1 MGIFKMV
8 TAGAVG
14 YVAYKAWQRRQNE
27 SGEAASPKNNDRDIQ
42 HQTPGATANTGSTP
56 PHGDPLR
63 DAAALSSGDRKQ
75 ALGALA
81 VFNEHERTLAQLAV
95 VKGLGGETLQFARKM
110 DEVHSAALTDLSRF
124 APDRGGTLAQAAS
137 ARADSTRKRLQDLD
151 GKEFETQYL
160 QASVTSHEQALTLL
174 DDQLASEPGSSDL
187 GKELQRA
194 RQTIAQHL
202 DHAKSLRATSN
213 QPH

>member
-14 YVAYKAWQRRQNE
+14 YVAYKAWQRRQGQ
-27 SGEAASPKNNDRDIQ
+27 STEAASDTSSDRDIQ
-42 HQTPGATANTGSTP
+42 QTTLTGPAAKTATP

-63 DAAALSSGDRKQ
+63 TDGTLSPDRKQ
-75 ALGALA
+75 ALGAL
-81 VFNEHERTLAQLAV
+81 VIFNEQERTLAQLAV
-95 VKGLGGETLQFARKM
+95 VKGIGGESLQFARKM
-110 DEVHSAALTDLSRF
+110 DEAHSAALTDLSRF
-124 APDRGGTLAQAAS
+124 APDRNGTLAQAAA
-137 ARADSTRKRLQDLD
+137 ARADGTRKRLDGLN

-160 QASVTSHEQALTLL
+160 QASVTGHEQALALL
-174 DDQLASEPGSSDL
+174 DTQLSSEPGSSDL

-194 RQTIAQHL
+194 RETIAEHL
-202 DHAKSLRATSN
+202 EHAKALRTKST

>member
-14 YVAYKAWQRRQNE
+14 YVAYKAWQRRQ
-27 SGEAASPKNNDRDIQ
+27 GQASDAQGRQQ
-42 HQTPGATANTGSTP
+42 HAVAVVGATP

-63 DAAALSSGDRKQ
+63 DSVDDSRDRKQ

-81 VFNEHERTLAQLAV
+81 VFNENERTLAQLAV
-95 VKGLGGETLQFARKM
+95 VKGVEGEVLAFARKM
-110 DEVHSAALTDLSRF
+110 DEAHGAALTDLSRF
-124 APDRGGTLAQAAS
+124 APDRNGTLAHAA
-137 ARADSTRKRLQDLD
+137 AAGAEDARKRLQDLH
-151 GKEFETQYL
+151 GQQFASQYL
-160 QASVTSHEQALTLL
+160 QSSVESHQQALALL
-174 DDQLASEPGSSDL
+174 DTQLSSEPGSSDL

-194 RQTIAQHL
+194 RETIAEHL
-202 DHAKSLRATSN
+202 EHARALRAKQG

>member
-42 HQTPGATANTGSTP
+42 QQTLSAPANVGSTP

-63 DAAALSSGDRKQ
+63 DAAAISGDRKQ
-75 ALGALA
+75 ALGALV
-81 VFNEHERTLAQLAV
+81 VFNEQERTLAQLAV

-110 DEVHSAALTDLSRF
+110 DEAHSAALTDLSRF
-124 APDRGGTLAQAAS
+124 APDRSGTLAQAATT
-137 ARADSTRKRLQDLD
+137 RADGTRKRLEGLN

-174 DDQLASEPGSSDL
+174 DAQLASEPGSSDL

-194 RQTIAQHL
+194 RETIAQHL
-202 DHAKSLRATSN
+202 EHAKSLRAKSN